1 MPMFIGP
8 MLFVAFPFKGCRTGK
23 LYLLRGHIQV
33 FASGFLLFFFLPTGQ
48 GNIIVGYHLW

>member
-33 FASGFLLFFFLPTGQ
+33 FASGFLLFFFFLLGRA
-48 GNIIVGYHLW
+48 I